1 MKKAIA
7 IGEAKTN
14 LSKLIERAEHGE
26 EVVIRRGPRPV
37 AKIVAFEPPPEQPL
51 FGALAGSIRIGED
64 FDDPIPGFEP
74 YIGEI
79 SDPD

>member
-1 MKKAIA
+1 MTKGVA

-14 LSKLIERAEHGE
+14 LSRLVQRVEKGE

-37 AKIVAFEPPPEQPL
+37 AKIVPYEEPEPRRL
-51 FGALAGSIRIGED
+51 FGALRGRVRIGED

-74 YIGEI
+74 YT
-79 SDPD
+79 

>member
-1 MKKAIA
+1 MTKGIA

-14 LSKLIERAEHGE
+14 LSKLVQRVEAGE

-37 AKIVAFEPPPEQPL
+37 AKIVPYERPESRPL
-51 FGALAGSIRIGED
+51 FGALRGRVRIGED

-74 YIGEI
+74 YR
-79 SDPD
+79 